1 MYEPTKATT
10 PSRHA
15 ERAQHDR
22 EVIHSILDEA
32 LIGHLAFIADDL
44 PHVLPLLF
52 VRVEDSV
59 YLHGST
65 GAHFG
70 RMTSRRGSL
79 PVTFE
84 ATLVDALVL
93 ARSAFN
99 HSANYRCVVAHGEVT
114 VVRDDDFKQKVL
126 LALMDKLVPGR
137 NAEARQPEPDELR
150 QTVLLELPLT
160 AAGAKVRT
168 GGPLDGDT
176 EGDRPV
182 WAGIRP
188 IVSRWGIAQPSDDL
202 LPGIE
207 LPAYLKAGEALAQS
221 GAALT
226 V

>member
-1 MYEPTKATT
+1 MYEQSKETT

-15 ERAQHDR
+15 ERARH
-22 EVIHSILDEA
+22 EAELIHAVLDEA
-32 LIGHLAFIADDL
+32 LIGHLAFIDDDL

-52 VRVEDSV
+52 VRVGDCL

-70 RMTSRRGSL
+70 RMASRRGSL
-79 PVTFE
+79 RVTFE

-99 HSANYRCVVAHGEVT
+99 HSANYRCVVAHGDLT
-114 VVRDDDFKQKVL
+114 VVRDDEQKRAVL
-126 LALMDKLVPGR
+126 AALMDKLVPGR
-137 NAEARQPEPDELR
+137 NADARQPEPDELR
-150 QTVLLELPLT
+150 QTVVLRLPLT
-160 AAGAKVRT
+160 SVAAKVRT
-168 GGPLDGDT
+168 GGPLDGET
-176 EGDRPV
+176 EGDRPI

-188 IVSRWGIAQPSDDL
+188 ILSCWGVAEPAEDL
-202 LPGIE
+202 LDGLEVPS
-207 LPAYLKAGEALAQS
+207 YLRAGESLPQS